1 MTPFSTAVNR
11 WIVTASMKTQL
22 INAVLEKADM
32 KNINSENKEKRNS
45 RIERDNNNLKKLKSA
60 ITSTINLFKKDIDK
74 NKLFNIRT
82 GFVATKETE
91 KYLLSILNDGKV
103 KRNSFINECAEDET
117 RFSKPIKKTKIENF
131 AILFFLS
138 YHVSHIQ
145 MELHNQPTKQ
155 RSTIIWS
162 KIKMFN
168 HQTML
173 KLLL

>member
-22 INAVLEKADM
+22 INAVLEKVDM

-60 ITSTINLFKKDIDK
+60 IASTINLFKKDIDK
-74 NKLFNIRT
+74 NKSFNIRT

-103 KRNSFINECAEDET
+103 KRNSFINE
-117 RFSKPIKKTKIENF
+117 
-131 AILFFLS
+131 
-138 YHVSHIQ
+138 
-145 MELHNQPTKQ
+145 
-155 RSTIIWS
+155 
-162 KIKMFN
+162 
-168 HQTML
+168 
-173 KLLL
+173 

>member
-91 KYLLSILNDGKV
+91 STFCQYLMTEKW
-103 KRNSFINECAEDET
+103 KET
-117 RFSKPIKKTKIENF
+117 H
-131 AILFFLS
+131 L
-138 YHVSHIQ
+138 
-145 MELHNQPTKQ
+145 
-155 RSTIIWS
+155 
-162 KIKMFN
+162 
-168 HQTML
+168 
-173 KLLL
+173 